1 MDPEKILRERIT
13 HELDMDLLREIS
25 KVAKV
30 NLDKEIELAEKKFNN
45 KLDRAVNGMT
55 NKSVHGTSGTMEGI
69 SLRQKT

>member
-45 KLDRAVNGMT
+45 KLDRTVNGMT

-69 SLRQKT
+69 S

>member
-69 SLRQKT
+69 S